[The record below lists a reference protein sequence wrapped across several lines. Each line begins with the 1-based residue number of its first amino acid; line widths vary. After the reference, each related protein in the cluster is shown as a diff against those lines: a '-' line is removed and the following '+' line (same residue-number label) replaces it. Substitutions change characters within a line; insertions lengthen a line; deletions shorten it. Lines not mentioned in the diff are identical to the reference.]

1 MRWLKTFLKDECG
14 TTAVEYAVMLG
25 MILMVIFASIVSF
38 GQAQN
43 MYWGGIN
50 NNLKG
55 VGF

>member
-1 MRWLKTFLKDECG
+1 MNWFKQFCKDEGG
-14 TTAVEYAVMLG
+14 TTSVEYAVMLG
-25 MILMVIFASIVSF
+25 MILMVIFVTIVSF

-43 MYWGGIN
+43 LYWGGIN